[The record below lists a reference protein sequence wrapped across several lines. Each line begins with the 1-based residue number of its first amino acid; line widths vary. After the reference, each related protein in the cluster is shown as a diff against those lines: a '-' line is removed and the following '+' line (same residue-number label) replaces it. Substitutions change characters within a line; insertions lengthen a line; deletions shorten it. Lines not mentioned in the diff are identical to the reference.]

1 MEVSGV
7 DPASQGFVSHRP
19 FVESII
25 GEALGGTGIDEEMG
39 LRTIGKVPEST
50 GVLPVSILG
59 ADSAIVYNNMDLYLL
74 STESEQA
81 GSGTSPLN
89 LFVSGLDIYSSGNLG
104 LTTSGIGLLQIG
116 SGTNPFNLRIRGK

>member
-1 MEVSGV
+1 MSELASTPVDDVRERERCAPPPAGQRDRRRNGKDNRRRRAPSFLASIHPSGG
-7 DPASQGFVSHRP
+7 P
-19 FVESII
+19 
-25 GEALGGTGIDEEMG
+25 
-39 LRTIGKVPEST
+39 
-50 GVLPVSILG
+50 
-59 ADSAIVYNNMDLYLL
+59 
-74 STESEQA
+74 SEQA